1 MKDPLRYLIAEGW
14 MSIFYY
20 PNPNKFGDFSGDYRA
35 SGDFCGDYRASKVAA
50 NMLGVK
56 NIDGKDHLVV
66 GNVAYNISNDFFLEY
81 GVRCEDEADSKIK
94 RKEWGDEYDAI
105 TNNFANIQKE
115 LVGA

>member
-20 PNPNKFGDFSGDYRA
+20 PDPEKFGH
-35 SGDFCGDYRASKVAA
+35 FCGDYRATKLAES
-50 NMLGVK
+50 MLRVQTVDGVS
-56 NIDGKDHLVV
+56 HLVV
-66 GNVAYNISNDFFLEY
+66 GNLAYRVCPDFFLDY

-105 TNNFANIQKE
+105 TRTFTSIQKE